1 MPMTPHDL
9 VVEAKAQIKEVSTG
23 ESQQMLGKR
32 VIIDVREY
40 DEYAAG
46 HLPGAINIPR
56 GILEFKIGM
65 VPECA
70 NKNGAFLIYCR
81 TSGRAYGRSRQGGFP
96 AKGQDD
102 HHARAVA
109 AGRFR
114 RPHCPNPGR
123 SAGEGTGGSRSGGQ

>member
-9 VVEAKAQIKEVSTG
+9 VVEAKAQIKEVSTADAM
-23 ESQQMLGKR
+23 QQLGKR

-56 GILEFKIGM
+56 GVLEFKIGM

-70 NKNGAFLIYCR
+70 KKDGAFLIYCR
-81 TSGRAYGRSRQGGFP
+81 TSGRAALSAVQLQKIGYSNIISMNGGFEVWNTE
-96 AKGQDD
+96 Q
-102 HHARAVA
+102 
-109 AGRFR
+109 
-114 RPHCPNPGR
+114 RPTEKPEPINF
-123 SAGEGTGGSRSGGQ
+123 E

>member
-1 MPMTPHDL
+1 MAITPHDL
-9 VVEAKAQIKEVSTG
+9 VLEAKSQIREVSTG
-23 ESQQMLGKR
+23 DAQAQLGKR

-70 NKNGAFLIYCR
+70 NKDGAFLLYCR
-81 TSGRAYGRSRQGGFP
+81 TSGRAALSAVQLQRIGYGNIISMAGGFELW
-96 AKGQDD
+96 ANE
-102 HHARAVA
+102 
-109 AGRFR
+109 GRPTEKPEPINF
-114 RPHCPNPGR
+114 
-123 SAGEGTGGSRSGGQ
+123 E